1 MRRRMCN
8 GPLRFQAGIGEREHR
23 PFAFYGTKVARPE
36 LTYGGRTMDSPVRQS
51 QNTLSF
57 HRDKLC
63 APLCAQC
70 RSPMTIVLCEPD
82 FVNSIVATYR
92 CAECGLLDRGQIP

>member
-1 MRRRMCN
+1 
-8 GPLRFQAGIGEREHR
+8 
-23 PFAFYGTKVARPE
+23 
-36 LTYGGRTMDSPVRQS
+36 
-51 QNTLSF
+51 
-57 HRDKLC
+57 LC

>member
-1 MRRRMCN
+1 
-8 GPLRFQAGIGEREHR
+8 
-23 PFAFYGTKVARPE
+23 
-36 LTYGGRTMDSPVRQS
+36 MDSPVRQS

-82 FVNSIVATYR
+82 FVNSMVATYR

>member
-1 MRRRMCN
+1 MLWNKGGTPSINVRR
-8 GPLRFQAGIGEREHR
+8 PD
-23 PFAFYGTKVARPE
+23 YG
-36 LTYGGRTMDSPVRQS
+36 SPVRQS

>member
-1 MRRRMCN
+1 MDRAHAVEKRQTQGTRLVFREN
-8 GPLRFQAGIGEREHR
+8 RLR
-23 PFAFYGTKVARPE
+23 
-36 LTYGGRTMDSPVRQS
+36 
-51 QNTLSF
+51 
-57 HRDKLC
+57 

>member
-1 MRRRMCN
+1 
-8 GPLRFQAGIGEREHR
+8 
-23 PFAFYGTKVARPE
+23 
-36 LTYGGRTMDSPVRQS
+36 MDSPVRQS
-51 QNTLSF
+51 QNTLSL
-57 HRDKLC
+57 HLDELC

-82 FVNSIVATYR
+82 FVNSIAATYR